1 MTLIFRSLA
10 CALAIVAF
18 ASFTVFSPA
27 LAADGKGEV
36 VKPAPTTAAD
46 SAKADADAKTDRS
59 LREQEIYIP
68 YEKLRG
74 VFEKH
79 GRGVFLPYEKF
90 DELWKAAQDK
100 TRPAADPRPPMGAL
114 ITEIEN
120 EAVVAKDVVQVTA
133 HLKIDLLAEGWH
145 EVPLRLADAAI
156 VRATIKNEPA
166 RILGGTH
173 EDHRLLIEKKG
184 KQPEQIE
191 LVLEYARAI
200 TRSPGQNCVSFQAP
214 QAAVSR
220 WKVRI
225 PQAGVKVNLHPLI
238 AATEVPPAPVAA
250 SKNLDAG
257 GTPKLPND
265 KKVDETV
272 ILAFVGAA
280 PEVRIDWTPKSE
292 GATGLTALANVQ
304 SEQQVWIQEGITRT
318 RTTLAYT
325 ISRAE
330 LNQIALEVPADFKVV
345 NVFDPNVRQWSVEPP
360 AAGSTV
366 QKVTAQLFE
375 PAKTAQTVVVELEKI
390 AGQKRVESLKLP
402 VVKALNVGRQQ
413 GFIVAQ
419 VGSGLRAEAAKTS
432 GLLQVDANELPPTLR
447 STAWTF
453 AYRYAS
459 VPFELELAV
468 EEVAPRITVDS
479 LVDVQLEPE
488 KLAINLTALYT
499 IERAGVFKLELEVP
513 EGFEVRSVTGK
524 PVALAAVPAVPGT
537 TPAVS
542 SAAEIDSFHVEGEKK
557 NHLIVNLARK
567 ALGRVG
573 LRIQLQ
579 RDLHEANLLTP
590 TGKSAE
596 IDLPLPQPTKTT
608 VEHASGRLIVHAP
621 ESLRVSP
628 AKADGLRPV
637 SYQEAVE
644 GIALERSPAGVS
656 AIRPV
661 LAFTFTQEPVVLRL
675 TAERRKP
682 QVTIRQLLVARIDEG
697 VIKYQATFYYS
708 IHFSGVK
715 SLRIDVPADV
725 APLLRNT
732 TAGIHEKT
740 LDPPPADL
748 DKNMVAWSL
757 TGEGELLGD
766 GQIDLV
772 WEKKLD
778 KLDVGKS
785 LQVTVPRLVPRDVD
799 RAFGQIVLTKAETL
813 DFQEAE
819 DIKGLRPIDPQ
830 RDLTTPVSG
839 AARAFEFYDEW
850 TLPVTVNRYE
860 LEEVKRTS
868 IDRAV
873 CRMVLTPAGE
883 TAVQAVYRI
892 RSVRPW
898 LAVQLPT
905 DAAPDSDP
913 VRINGQL
920 VTLRK
925 GEGDSLVVPLLS
937 ANADEPFVLEIRYTV
952 KSGQTLL
959 LPTFSEDTAVQKVYL
974 CAFVPPTQ
982 DVVGTAGSWAEDF
995 QWRYGYQDRWMPVN
1009 SETHEKKME
1018 WVCEGNGGALG
1029 AAKTFHFD
1037 GIPLIFS
1044 TLRPD
1049 AQSNVRLW
1057 TFDHQTLNA
1066 WIFGAVV
1073 LGGIV
1078 LVRTSLARRII
1089 AVGVFVVALVLLGV
1103 FWPTF
1108 SLHVLGGPL
1117 FAAVAIVLLLWAIVG
1132 MFRLYRPLMALGTA
1146 FGTTWSAWVASRKA
1160 IVAQEA
1166 SPTTKP
1172 QDQPSGNHGGASHE

>member
-1 MTLIFRSLA
+1 MTHIFRSLV
-10 CALAIVAF
+10 CAF
-18 ASFTVFSPA
+18 AVVTFASLNIFTLVM
-27 LAADGKGEV
+27 AADGKGEAA
-36 VKPAPTTAAD
+36 KPAET
-46 SAKADADAKTDRS
+46 AKADADAKTDRS

-90 DELWKAAQDK
+90 EELWKAAQDK
-100 TRPAADPRPPMGAL
+100 TRPAAEPRPPVGAV

-133 HLKIDLLAEGWH
+133 HLKIDLLTEGWH

-166 RILGGTH
+166 RLLGGAN

-238 AATEVPPAPVAA
+238 AATEVPSVAA
-250 SKNLDAG
+250 ATSTNKPD
-257 GTPKLPND
+257 D
-265 KKVDETV
+265 KKPSEEKKTDETV

-292 GATGLTALANVQ
+292 GATGLTALASVQ

-318 RTTLAYT
+318 RTTLAYA

-330 LNQIALEVPADFKVV
+330 LNQIVLEVPADFKVV

-360 AAGSTV
+360 AAGSNV

-375 PAKTAQTVVVELEKI
+375 PAKTAQSVVVELEKI

-413 GFIVAQ
+413 GFVVAQ

-432 GLLQVDANELPPTLR
+432 GLLQVDANELPPVLR
-447 STAWTF
+447 SAVWTF

-479 LVDVQLEPE
+479 LVDVHLEPE
-488 KLAINLTALYT
+488 KLALDLTALYT
-499 IERAGVFKLELEVP
+499 IERAGVFKLELDVP

-524 PVALAAVPAVPGT
+524 PVVLAAAPGT
-537 TPAVS
+537 TPTAS
-542 SAAEIDSFHVEGEKK
+542 SAAEVDSHHIEGERK

-573 LRIQLQ
+573 LRVELQ

-590 TGKSAE
+590 MGKSAE

-644 GIALERSPAGVS
+644 GISVGRSPTGGS
-656 AIRPV
+656 ALRPV
-661 LAFTFTQEPVVLRL
+661 LAFMFTQEPVVLRL
-675 TAERRKP
+675 AAERRKP

-740 LDPPPADL
+740 IDPSPADL
-748 DKNMVAWSL
+748 DKNMIAWSL

-778 KLDVGKS
+778 KLDVGKA
-785 LQVTVPRLVPRDVD
+785 LEVTVPRLVPRDVD
-799 RAFGQIVLTKAETL
+799 RAFGQIVLAKAETL

-819 DIKGLRPIDPQ
+819 DLKGLRPIDPQ

-839 AARAFEFYDEW
+839 AARAFEFHDEW
-850 TLPVTVNRYE
+850 TLPVTVTRYE

-905 DAAPDSDP
+905 DALPDSDP

-925 GEGDSLVVPLLS
+925 GDGDALVVPLLS
-937 ANADEPFVLEIRYTV
+937 ANAEEPFVLEIRYTV

-995 QWRYGYQDRWMPVN
+995 QWRYGYQDRWIPIN
-1009 SETHEKKME
+1009 SETHEKKVE
-1018 WVCEGNGGALG
+1018 WVCEGNNSALG
-1029 AAKTFHFD
+1029 TAKTFHFD
-1037 GIPLIFS
+1037 GMPLIFS

-1049 AQSNVRLW
+1049 AQNNVRLW
-1057 TFDHQTLNA
+1057 TIEHQTLNA
-1066 WIFGAVV
+1066 LIFGLVV
-1073 LGGIV
+1073 VGGVALLG
-1078 LVRTSLARRII
+1078 TCLARRAI
-1089 AVGVFVVALVLLGV
+1089 AAGVFVAALMLLGV

-1108 SLHVLGGPL
+1108 SIHVLGWPL
-1117 FAAVAIVLLLWAIVG
+1117 FAAVTIVLLLWAIVG
-1132 MFRLYRPLMALGTA
+1132 LFRLYRPLMALGKA
-1146 FGTTWSAWVASRKA
+1146 FGTTWSAWVAGRK
-1160 IVAQEA
+1160 ETN
-1166 SPTTKP
+1166 SPP
-1172 QDQPSGNHGGASHE
+1172 AANNGGASHE

>member
-1 MTLIFRSLA
+1 MALIFRSLV
-10 CALAIVAF
+10 CAFAIVAF
-18 ASFTVFSPA
+18 ASFPALSPA
-27 LAADGKGEV
+27 VAADGKGEAA
-36 VKPAPTTAAD
+36 KPAPVTA
-46 SAKADADAKTDRS
+46 ADADAKADRS

-100 TRPAADPRPPMGAL
+100 TRPAAEPRPPMGAM

-166 RILGGTH
+166 RILGDTH

-238 AATEVPPAPVAA
+238 AATEVPPVAT
-250 SKNLDAG
+250 SKKLDAG
-257 GTPKLPND
+257 GTPTLPNE

-304 SEQQVWIQEGITRT
+304 SEQQVWIQEGIART

-366 QKVTAQLFE
+366 QKITAQLFE
-375 PAKTAQTVVVELEKI
+375 PAKTAQSVVVELEKI

-413 GFIVAQ
+413 GFVVAQ
-419 VGSGLRAEAAKTS
+419 VGSGLRAEATKTS

-447 STAWTF
+447 SAVWTF

-488 KLAINLTALYT
+488 KLTLNLTAVYT
-499 IERAGVFKLELEVP
+499 IERAGIFKLELDVP
-513 EGFEVRSVTGK
+513 EGFEVRSVIGK
-524 PVALAAVPAVPGT
+524 PVAVPAVPGT
-537 TPAVS
+537 TPAASS

-573 LRIQLQ
+573 LRVQLQ

-637 SYQEAVE
+637 SYQEATE
-644 GIALERSPAGVS
+644 GIAVERSPAGVS

-757 TGEGELLGD
+757 TGEGELLGE

-778 KLDVGKS
+778 KLEVGKS
-785 LQVTVPRLVPRDVD
+785 LEVAVPRLVPRDVD

-830 RDLTTPVSG
+830 RDLTTPVGG

-850 TLPVTVNRYE
+850 TLPVKVTRYE

-925 GEGDSLVVPLLS
+925 GEGDALVVPLLS

-952 KSGQTLL
+952 KSGRTLL

-995 QWRYGYQDRWMPVN
+995 QWRYGYQDRWMPFN
-1009 SETHEKKME
+1009 SETHEKKVE
-1018 WVCEGNGGALG
+1018 WVCEGNSGALG

-1037 GIPLIFS
+1037 GVPLIFS

-1057 TFDHQTLNA
+1057 TLDHQTLNA
-1066 WIFGAVV
+1066 WIFGVVV
-1073 LGGIV
+1073 LGGVV
-1078 LVRTSLARRII
+1078 LVRTSLARRVI

-1103 FWPTF
+1103 FWPKF

-1117 FAAVAIVLLLWAIVG
+1117 FAAVAIVLLLWSIVG
-1132 MFRLYRPLMALGTA
+1132 MFRLYRPLMALVTA
-1146 FGTTWSAWVASRKA
+1146 FGTTGSAWVASRKE
-1160 IVAQEA
+1160 IA
-1166 SPTTKP
+1166 SPPAAK
-1172 QDQPSGNHGGASHE
+1172 NGGASHE